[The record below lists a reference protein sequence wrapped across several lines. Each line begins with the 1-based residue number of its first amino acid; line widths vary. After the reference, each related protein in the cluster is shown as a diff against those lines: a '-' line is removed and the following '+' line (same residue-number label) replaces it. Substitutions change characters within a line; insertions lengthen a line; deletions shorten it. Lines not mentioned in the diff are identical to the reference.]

1 MTTSM
6 ALPEFLTARVG
17 EDERE
22 ARTPRELA
30 WCRVLRELLAIHRRN
45 PGRDPIHP
53 DHCEGC
59 GYEGDSDWPL
69 TEHIDDCPEL
79 RILALLY
86 TDHPEYRAGW
96 APGAPM
102 VSMQKGWK

>member
-1 MTTSM
+1 MS
-6 ALPEFLTARVG
+6 ALPEFIAARVE

-22 ARTPRELA
+22 ACTVRERAL
-30 WCRVLRELLAIHRRN
+30 CRVLRELLAIHKRN
-45 PGRDPIHP
+45 PGLDSINP

-59 GYEGDSDWPL
+59 GYQGDSDWPW

-79 RILALLY
+79 RILGLLY
-86 TDHPEYRAGW
+86 EHHPEYRAGW

-102 VSMQKGWK
+102 VSMQKDYR